1 MAFIKGMDLCRAFCG
16 QVVEPLIQHACP
28 GMPHAL
34 GLLGCGS
41 DVLGYD
47 DAVSTDHMWGPRFHL
62 FLREEDMQQRISLDR
77 LFREHF
83 PTTFMGHSVHF
94 SGDPGP
100 DTEIRVPA
108 PITEGPVS
116 PLYWVHTPTGFLK
129 EYLGLFPSDAF
140 DWLALSEHRL
150 LGLASGQ
157 LFVDNIRFSERLEA
171 FRHYP
176 HEVRMH
182 LIASQWTLIA
192 EERAFTKRCATVG
205 DDMGSR
211 LVSARIVERL
221 MRLCFLYANRYA
233 PYSKWFGTAFSQL
246 SVPED
251 LRTALAETLTS
262 ETIARR
268 EPALV
273 RAQVLVARRHNET
286 GLTRPVSIHAHP
298 YYERDIQVI
307 DTDELAASAREAIS
321 DPLLRALP
329 ASGTFSQI
337 GNFVQLSDPPQ
348 LAPIVATFYRQAA
361 LRG

>member
-1 MAFIKGMDLCRAFCG
+1 
-16 QVVEPLIQHACP
+16 
-28 GMPHAL
+28 MPHAL
-34 GLLGCGS
+34 GLLGYGS

-47 DAVSTDHMWGPRFHL
+47 DDVSTDHMWGPRFHL
-62 FLREEDMQQRISLDR
+62 FLQEEDMHQRASLDS
-77 LFREHF
+77 LFRDQF
-83 PTTFMGHSVHF
+83 PTTYMGHSVHF

-100 DTEIRVPA
+100 ETEIRVPA
-108 PITEGPVS
+108 PITKGPVS
-116 PLYWVHTPTGFLK
+116 PLYWVDTPADFLK
-129 EYLGLFPSDAF
+129 GYLGLFPTDAF

-157 LFVDNIRFSERLEA
+157 LFVDGIRFSESLEA

-176 HEVRMH
+176 HDVRLH

-192 EERAFTKRCATVG
+192 EERAFTKRCAMVG
-205 DDMGSR
+205 DDVGSR
-211 LVSARIVERL
+211 LVCARIVEHL

-251 LRTALAETLTS
+251 LRAALADTLAS
-262 ETIARR
+262 DTIARR

-273 RAQVLVARRHNET
+273 RAQVLVARMHNET
-286 GLTRPVSIHAHP
+286 GLTRSVSIHVHP

-307 DTDELAASAREAIS
+307 DTDDLAVSAREAIS

-348 LAPIVATFYRQAA
+348 MAPIVATFYRQVA